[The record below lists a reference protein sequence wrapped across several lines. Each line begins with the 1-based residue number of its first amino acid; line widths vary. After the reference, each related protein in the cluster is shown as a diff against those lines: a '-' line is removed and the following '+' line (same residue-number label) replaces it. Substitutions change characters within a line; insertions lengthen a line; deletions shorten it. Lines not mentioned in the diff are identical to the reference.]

1 MAANK
6 ARKLLSQLIAVVI
19 IAAIVFAC
27 LAIFRVGAP
36 PSITIEPALP
46 GIGKRTP
53 VTVTVEEPGRG
64 LGQITVEL
72 IQGERRKVLG
82 GRVHEP
88 RPFWAF
94 WGPRATT
101 DVIEVEAGRETFEKL
116 REGEATIRVTAQR
129 APTWVRYPD
138 AAVLETTLPV
148 RLVPPSIEVMS
159 IAVHA
164 AQGGSEA
171 VVYRVGETSVRDGVR
186 AGEWWFP
193 GFPMPGGDGRD
204 RFALFA
210 VPYDV
215 SDEGLIRL
223 VAVDDVGNESA
234 ASFITQFFRKP
245 VKTDTIRVS
254 DGFMEKVVPAIL
266 SQTPEIE
273 ERGNLLESY
282 LAINGEL
289 RAANAQVLV
298 DLAGSSAPAFL
309 WSERFLQMP
318 NTQVMSTFA
327 DRRTYLYEGRPVDE
341 QTHLGYDLA
350 STRRASVPAANDGIV
365 VLARYFGIY
374 GNAVVIDHGFGL
386 MSLYGHLSSIAV
398 SEGEEVARGQSIGRS
413 GQSGLAGGDHLHFTM
428 LLQGLPV
435 NPVQWWDAHW
445 IGDRLSS
452 KLGPV
457 LGFQE

>member
-1 MAANK
+1 MAQKK
-6 ARKLLSQLIAVVI
+6 ARKLLSQLIAIVI
-19 IAAIVFAC
+19 VAVIVFAC

-36 PSITIEPALP
+36 PSITIESALP

-53 VTVTVEEPGRG
+53 VTVTVEESGRG
-64 LGQITVEL
+64 LGDITVEM

-101 DVIEVEAGRETFEKL
+101 DVIEVDAGRETFDDL
-116 REGEATIRVTAQR
+116 REGEATIRVTARR
-129 APTWVRYPD
+129 APTWIRYPD
-138 AAVLETTLPV
+138 PAVQEITLPV
-148 RLVPPSIEVMS
+148 RLVPPSVEVMS

-171 VVYRVGETSVRDGVR
+171 VVYRVGETAVRDGVR

-193 GFPMPGGDGRD
+193 GHPLPGGAERD

-210 VPYDV
+210 VPYEV
-215 SDEGLIRL
+215 GDEGQVRL
-223 VAVDDVGNESA
+223 VAMDDVGNESA
-234 ASFITQFFRKP
+234 AAFITRFFKKP

-254 DGFMEKVVPAIL
+254 DGFMRKVVPAIL

-273 ERGNLLESY
+273 DRGNLLETY

-298 DLAGSSAPAFL
+298 DLAGSSAPSFL

-327 DRRTYLYEGRPVDE
+327 ERRTYLYDGRPVDE

-350 STRRASVPAANDGIV
+350 STRRASVPAANNGVV

-374 GNAVVIDHGFGL
+374 GNAVVIDHGYGL
-386 MSLYGHLSSIAV
+386 MTLYGHLSSIAV
-398 SEGEEVARGQSIGRS
+398 SEGEEVERGQSVGRS
-413 GQSGLAGGDHLHFTM
+413 GETGLAGGDHLHYAV

-435 NPVQWWDAHW
+435 DPVQWWDAHW
-445 IGDRLSS
+445 IRDRLSN
-452 KLGPV
+452 KLGPA
-457 LGFQE
+457 LGFEE

>member
-1 MAANK
+1 MAAKK
-6 ARKLLSQLIAVVI
+6 AQKLLSQLIAVVI
-19 IAAIVFAC
+19 VAVIAVAG

-36 PSITIEPALP
+36 ASITIEPALP

-64 LGQITVEL
+64 LGDVSVEL

-101 DVIEVEAGRETFEKL
+101 DVIEVEAGREALEGL
-116 REGEATIRVTAQR
+116 REGEATIRVTVQR
-129 APTWVRYPD
+129 ATTWVRYPEP
-138 AAVLETTLPV
+138 AVQELTLPV

-171 VVYRVGETSVRDGVR
+171 VVYRVGETAVRDGVQ
-186 AGEWWFP
+186 AGDWWFP
-193 GFPMPGGDGRD
+193 GFPLPGGDERD

-210 VPYDV
+210 VPYNV
-215 SDEGLIRL
+215 GDEGQVRI
-223 VAVDDVGNESA
+223 VASDDVENVSTA
-234 ASFITQFFRKP
+234 AFITRFFKKP

-254 DGFMEKVVPAIL
+254 DGFMQKVVPAIL
-266 SQTPEIE
+266 SQTPEIQ
-273 ERGNLLESY
+273 ERGNLLETY

-289 RAANAQVLV
+289 RAANAQTLV
-298 DLAGSSAPAFL
+298 ELAKSSVPDFL
-309 WSERFLQMP
+309 WSKRFLQMP

-327 DRRTYLYEGRPVDE
+327 ETRTYMYEGRAVDE

-350 STRRASVPAANDGIV
+350 STRRAQVPAANDGIV

-374 GNAVVIDHGFGL
+374 GNAVVIDHGYGL

-398 SEGEEVARGQSIGRS
+398 SEGEEVARGQSVGRS
-413 GQSGLAGGDHLHFTM
+413 GETGLAGGDHLHYTV

-445 IGDRLSS
+445 IRDRLSN
-452 KLGPV
+452 KLGPA
-457 LGFQE
+457 LGFEE

>member
-1 MAANK
+1 MAAKK
-6 ARKLLSQLIAVVI
+6 ARKLLAQLIAVVI
-19 IAAIVFAC
+19 VAAIVFAC
-27 LAIFRVGAP
+27 LAIFRIGAP

-72 IQGERRKVLG
+72 VQGEHRKVLG

-101 DVIEVEAGRETFEKL
+101 DVIEVEAGKQALEGL

-129 APTWVRYPD
+129 APTWLRFPEP
-138 AAVLETTLPV
+138 AVVELTLPV

-159 IAVHA
+159 TAVHA

-171 VVYRVGETSVRDGVR
+171 VVYRVGETAVRDGVR

-193 GFPMPGGDGRD
+193 GYPMPGGDERD

-215 SDEGLIRL
+215 GDEGLVRL
-223 VAVDDVGNESA
+223 VAMDDVGNESA
-234 ASFITQFFRKP
+234 VAFITRFFPKP

-266 SQTPEIE
+266 SQTPELE
-273 ERGNLLESY
+273 DRGNLLENY

-289 RAANAQVLV
+289 RAVNAQTLV
-298 DLAGSSAPAFL
+298 DLAERSVPEFL
-309 WSERFLQMP
+309 WHERFLQMP

-327 DRRTYLYEGRPVDE
+327 DRRTYLYDGRPVDE

-350 STRRASVPAANDGIV
+350 STQRASVPAANDGIV

-374 GNAVVIDHGFGL
+374 GNAVVIDHGYGL

-398 SEGEEVARGQSIGRS
+398 SEGEEVERGQSVGRS

-428 LLQGLPV
+428 LLDGLPV
-435 NPVQWWDAHW
+435 NPVQWWDSHW
-445 IGDRLSS
+445 IHDRLAS
-452 KLGPV
+452 KLGPA

>member
-1 MAANK
+1 MAKKK
-6 ARKLLSQLIAVVI
+6 ARKLLSQLIAVVVV
-19 IAAIVFAC
+19 AVIVFAC

-36 PSITIEPALP
+36 PAITIEPALP

-53 VTVTVEEPGRG
+53 VTVTVEESGRG
-64 LGQITVEL
+64 LGDVTVEL
-72 IQGERRKVLG
+72 VQGERRKVLG
-82 GRVHEP
+82 GRVHQP

-101 DVIEVEAGRETFEKL
+101 DVVEVDAGRETFEGL
-116 REGEATIRVTAQR
+116 REGEATIRVIAQR
-129 APTWVRYPD
+129 APTWLRYPD
-138 AAVLETTLPV
+138 PAVQELTLPV

-159 IAVHA
+159 TAVHA

-171 VVYRVGETSVRDGVR
+171 VVYRVGETAVRDGVR

-193 GFPMPGGDGRD
+193 GHPLPGGGERD
-204 RFALFA
+204 RFSLFA

-215 SDEGLIRL
+215 DDEGQVRL

-234 ASFITQFFRKP
+234 AAFINEFFKKP
-245 VKTDTIRVS
+245 VKTGTIRVS
-254 DGFMEKVVPAIL
+254 DGFMQKVVPAIL
-266 SQTPEIE
+266 AQTPEIE
-273 ERGNLLESY
+273 DRGNLLETY

-289 RAANAQVLV
+289 RAANAQALV
-298 DLAGSSAPAFL
+298 DLAEESAPSFL

-327 DRRTYLYEGRPVDE
+327 ERRTYIYNGRPVDE

-350 STRRASVPAANDGIV
+350 STRRASVPAANDGVV

-374 GNAVVIDHGFGL
+374 GNAVVIDHGYGL
-386 MSLYGHLSSIAV
+386 MTLYGHLSSIAV
-398 SEGEEVARGQSIGRS
+398 SEGEQVERGQSIGRS
-413 GQSGLAGGDHLHFTM
+413 GETGLAGGDHLHYTV

-435 NPVQWWDAHW
+435 DPVQWWDAHW
-445 IGDRLSS
+445 IHDRLAA
-452 KLGPV
+452 KLGPA
-457 LGFQE
+457 LGFEE

>member
-1 MAANK
+1 MAQKK
-6 ARKLLSQLIAVVI
+6 ARKLLSRLIAVVI
-19 IAAIVFAC
+19 LAVIVFAC

-36 PSITIEPALP
+36 PSITIDPALP

-64 LGQITVEL
+64 LGDITVEM
-72 IQGERRKVLG
+72 IQGDRRKVLG

-101 DVIEVEAGRETFEKL
+101 DVIEIDAGRETFEGL

-129 APTWVRYPD
+129 APTWIRYPEP
-138 AAVLETTLPV
+138 AVQQITLPV
-148 RLVPPSIEVMS
+148 RLVPPAIEVMS
-159 IAVHA
+159 IAIHA

-171 VVYRVGETSVRDGVR
+171 VVYRVGETAVRDGVR

-193 GFPMPGGDGRD
+193 GFPLPGGDERD

-215 SDEGLIRL
+215 GDEGQVRL
-223 VAVDDVGNESA
+223 VAGDDVGNESA
-234 ASFITQFFRKP
+234 VAFITRFFKKP

-254 DGFMEKVVPAIL
+254 DGFMQKVVPAIL

-273 ERGNLLESY
+273 DRGNLLETY

-298 DLAGSSAPAFL
+298 DLAESSVPSFL
-309 WSERFLQMP
+309 WNTRFLQMP

-327 DRRTYLYEGRPVDE
+327 ERRTYTYDGRPVDE

-350 STRRASVPAANDGIV
+350 STRRASVPAANAGVV

-374 GNAVVIDHGFGL
+374 GNAVVIDHGYGL
-386 MSLYGHLSSIAV
+386 MTLYGHLSSIAV
-398 SEGEEVARGQSIGRS
+398 SEGEEVERGQSVGRS
-413 GQSGLAGGDHLHFTM
+413 GETGLAGGDHLHYTV

-435 NPVQWWDAHW
+435 DPVQWWDAHW
-445 IGDRLSS
+445 IRDRLSN
-452 KLGPV
+452 KLGPA
-457 LGFQE
+457 LGFEE